1 LREAEDSYTKSIELC
16 KIQELKKQDN
26 IDNGMFGS
34 KSCDNLYVL
43 YLNRG
48 TTRLALNTTTA
59 KVRQEALDDL
69 EEAAKLRGQPDALIF
84 QNRARGRE
92 LNGLYTLADS
102 DYDLAISMSKD
113 GVAPYWLRA
122 ALVKFELNRY
132 TEALS
137 IIRRVEQRFPEA
149 PEVRATLAA
158 LYSAM
163 GDADSAQRKFLEIP
177 VPTRLQ
183 YSDPSYLTQTIV
195 WPPKPLYHITQL
207 AKAVGDAK

>member
-1 LREAEDSYTKSIELC
+1 
-16 KIQELKKQDN
+16 
-26 IDNGMFGS
+26 MFGS

-48 TTRLALNTTTA
+48 TTRLALNTTT
-59 KVRQEALDDL
+59 KVRQQALEDL
-69 EEAAKLRGQPDALIF
+69 EEAAKLRGQPDVLVF

-92 LNGLYTLADS
+92 LNGFYTLADS
-102 DYDLAISMSKD
+102 DYDVAISMSKD

-122 ALVKFELNRY
+122 ALVKFQLNRY

-137 IIRRVEQRFPEA
+137 LTRRVEQRFPEA

-163 GDADSAQRKFLEIP
+163 GDTDSAQRKFLEIP
-177 VPTRLQ
+177 EPTRLL

-195 WPPKPLYHITQL
+195 WPPNPLYYIMQL